1 MRIPVRI
8 EGDAE
13 RSSYTPAPKLDVILV
28 QSIKVDGNFSSR
40 ILPSCGNHAC
50 LCMFVYACACMGVS
64 YFAMAACVRSI
75 NPNIAPIRYEC
86 NVRMYE
92 TRSNISKA

>member
-1 MRIPVRI
+1 MSVH
-8 EGDAE
+8 
-13 RSSYTPAPKLDVILV
+13 V
-28 QSIKVDGNFSSR
+28 
-40 ILPSCGNHAC
+40 
-50 LCMFVYACACMGVS
+50 CMFVYACACMGVS

-75 NPNIAPIRYEC
+75 NPNIAPIRYEY